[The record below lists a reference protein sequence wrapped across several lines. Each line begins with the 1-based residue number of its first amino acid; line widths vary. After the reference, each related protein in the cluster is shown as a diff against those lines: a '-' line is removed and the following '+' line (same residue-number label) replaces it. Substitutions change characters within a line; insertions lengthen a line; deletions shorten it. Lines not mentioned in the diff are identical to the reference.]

1 MAAGSGEVRA
11 LPSVAVAIRCVAV
24 TGVHVIC
31 IGGQVSARQIANV
44 LNGHA
49 LEGRILLLCRRSKR
63 QLFFVRQWLM
73 DTVLLLELSY

>member
-1 MAAGSGEVRA
+1 MVGEQARI
-11 LPSVAVAIRCVAV
+11 LPSV
-24 TGVHVIC
+24 
-31 IGGQVSARQIANV
+31 SWIANV

-63 QLFFVRQWLM
+63 QLFFVRQLLM